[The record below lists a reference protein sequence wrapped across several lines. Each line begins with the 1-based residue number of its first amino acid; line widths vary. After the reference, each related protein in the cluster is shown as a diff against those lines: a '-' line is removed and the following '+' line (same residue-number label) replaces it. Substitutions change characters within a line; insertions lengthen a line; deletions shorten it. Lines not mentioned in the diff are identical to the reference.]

1 MSQVKLE
8 AQVRETSGKGAAR
21 KMRREGRVPAVL
33 YGPHLEQ
40 NIHLHV
46 DNKEMEHLLHTAG
59 RTAVIHI
66 ALDKGGPQ
74 TAMLADYQRDV
85 FGTRLLH
92 VDFKQVRMDEKVHAA
107 VPIVLVG
114 NSKGVK
120 GGGVLEQM
128 LRDVTVEAFP
138 MDIPE
143 HLEIDITNLDMGEH
157 LTVADLATSD
167 TMTLLAEKDEMVAVI
182 HTPRAVTERAAAEG
196 ATA

>member
-8 AQVRETSGKGAAR
+8 AQVRETTGKGAAR
-21 KMRREGRVPAVL
+21 KMRRQGRVPAVL

-40 NIHLHV
+40 NILLDV
-46 DNKEMEHLLHTAG
+46 DSKQMEQVLHTAG
-59 RTAVIHI
+59 RTGVINL
-66 ALDKGGPQ
+66 ALNQGAAQ

-92 VDFKQVRMDEKVHAA
+92 VDFKQVRMDEKVHAS
-107 VPIVLVG
+107 VPIRLVG

-128 LRDVTVEAFP
+128 LREVMVEAFP

-143 HLEIDITNLDMGEH
+143 HLEIDITDLDMGEH
-157 LTVADLATSD
+157 LTVADLAGSD
-167 TMTLLAEKDEMVAVI
+167 TMTVLAEKDEMLAVI
-182 HTPRAVTERAAAEG
+182 HTPRAVTERAAES
-196 ATA
+196 ATP

>member
-8 AQVRETSGKGAAR
+8 AQVRETTGKGAAR
-21 KMRREGRVPAVL
+21 KMRRGGRVPAVL

-40 NIHLHV
+40 NILLDV
-46 DNKEMEHLLHTAG
+46 DSKQMEQLLHTAG
-59 RTAVIHI
+59 RTAVINI
-66 ALDKGGPQ
+66 ALDKGAPQ

-92 VDFKQVRMDEKVHAA
+92 VDFKQVRMDEKVHAS
-107 VPIVLVG
+107 VPIRLVG

-128 LRDVTVEAFP
+128 LREVMVEALP

-143 HLEIDITNLDMGEH
+143 HLEIDITDLDMGEH
-157 LTVADLATSD
+157 LTVADLAGSE
-167 TMTLLAEKDEMVAVI
+167 TMTVLAEKDEMLAVI
-182 HTPRAVTERAAAEG
+182 HTPRAVTERAAES
-196 ATA
+196 ATP